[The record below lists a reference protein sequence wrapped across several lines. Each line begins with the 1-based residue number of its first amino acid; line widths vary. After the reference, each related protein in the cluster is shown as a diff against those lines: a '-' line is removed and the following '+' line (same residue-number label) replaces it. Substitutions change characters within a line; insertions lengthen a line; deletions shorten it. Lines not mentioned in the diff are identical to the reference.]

1 MTTHPPHSE
10 VAATTVTLADIEAA
24 RDRIMG
30 TIRTTPLFEKQVL
43 TQRFGV
49 PVFVKDEH
57 LQRTGSFKI
66 RGAMNL
72 ISQLDPSDHGRG
84 VVAASAG
91 NHAQG
96 VAVAAAEHGVHA
108 TIFMPAGAT
117 LSKVEATRGYGA
129 KVVLSGEHLS
139 EALEAAQA
147 YAAATGAI
155 LVHPFN
161 DVRIIA
167 GQGTLG
173 LELVEQLPDIATV
186 ILPIGGGGL
195 FAGVA
200 TAIRALRPQCRII
213 GVQAEACQ
221 SISASRAA
229 GHPVPIHAAGTM
241 ADGIAVKQPG
251 AITYPI
257 IESLIDEL
265 VIVDDNEIASA
276 ILWLMER
283 AKQVVEGA
291 GAATMAA
298 LLADK
303 VTPVGPTV
311 CVLSGGNIDPMAL
324 IPILRR
330 GLGTTGRFLRIAT
343 ILTDRPGELSRL
355 LVLLAQMKVN
365 VLTVE
370 HRREGEPL
378 LHVGET
384 GVDLTLQTRN
394 PEHVVEV
401 LDELRTAG
409 YAVRER

>member
-1 MTTHPPHSE
+1 MTPAPPTPGPASG
-10 VAATTVTLADIEAA
+10 TVTLAYIEAA
-24 RDRIMG
+24 RVRIAD
-30 TIRTTPLFEKQVL
+30 TIRATPLFEKQVL

-72 ISQLDPSDHGRG
+72 ISQLDPAELARG

-96 VAVAAAEHGVHA
+96 VAVAASVHGVQA
-108 TIFMPAGAT
+108 TIFMPADAT

-129 KVVLSGEHLS
+129 EVVLSGENLS
-139 EALEAAQA
+139 EALEAAKA
-147 YAAATGAI
+147 HAAATGAI
-155 LVHPFN
+155 FVHPF
-161 DVRIIA
+161 DDARIVA

-200 TAIRALRPQCRII
+200 TAIRALRPHCRIV

-221 SISASRAA
+221 SIRAARAA
-229 GHPVPIHAAGTM
+229 GHPVTIDAAPTM

-251 AITYPI
+251 ALTYPI
-257 IESLIDEL
+257 IEATIDEL
-265 VIVDDNEIASA
+265 VMVDDNELASA
-276 ILWLMER
+276 MLWLMER

-298 LLADK
+298 LLAGK
-303 VTPVGPTV
+303 IAPVGPTV

-324 IPILRR
+324 IPVIRH
-330 GLGTTGRFLRIAT
+330 GLTNAGRFLRIAT
-343 ILTDRPGELSRL
+343 ILPDRPGELSRL
-355 LVLLAQMKVN
+355 LTQLARLRVN
-365 VLTVE
+365 VLAIE

-378 LHVGET
+378 LHVGDT
-384 GVDLTLQTRN
+384 RIDLTLQTRN
-394 PEHVVEV
+394 SNHVVEV
-401 LDELRTAG
+401 LADLRSAG
-409 YAVRER
+409 YDVRER